1 MPNLAQA
8 IKGEITRLSTKA
20 IRAEVT
26 PLKKDVSALKREVS
40 SLRKTVESLNKRV
53 AKLIFEA
60 EEHREKAIQKTAKD
74 EVERARITAGWISR
88 LRDRFELSRADFAF
102 LVGVSATTVY
112 LWETGKTKPRTTQK
126 ASLLAVRQLG
136 KREVWRRLEEDSE

>member
-8 IKGEITRLSTKA
+8 IKDEITRLSTKA
-20 IRAEVT
+20 IRAQVI
-26 PLKKDVSALKREVS
+26 PLKKDVSALKREAS

-53 AKLIFEA
+53 AKLLFEA

-74 EVERARITAGWISR
+74 EVEKARITAGWISR
-88 LRDRFELSRADFAF
+88 LRERLDLNREDFAYV
-102 LVGVSATTVY
+102 VGVSATTVY
-112 LWETGKTKPRTTQK
+112 LWETGKTKPRTTKK

-136 KREVWRRLEEDSE
+136 KREGGRSLEEAGQ